1 MHERQDLGEA
11 RGKSETEKARQN
23 LESEVLVRLNGL
35 SEMSGLRP
43 RSRDGRKSRTVTTS
57 WTVLVVETISQEL
70 GKALGQLYVN
80 PEIIMFQ
87 LPPLDKCGA
96 STQVAPTASGFV
108 SVQ

>member
-43 RSRDGRKSRTVTTS
+43 RSCDGRKSRTVTPAAITGAQIHCIYF
-57 WTVLVVETISQEL
+57 TFL
-70 GKALGQLYVN
+70 GIFQYFLYKIDTF
-80 PEIIMFQ
+80 EY
-87 LPPLDKCGA
+87 C
-96 STQVAPTASGFV
+96 
-108 SVQ
+108 SVF

>member
-11 RGKSETEKARQN
+11 RGKSETDKARQN

-57 WTVLVVETISQEL
+57 HLREASSDAASFVLRDLTDLVGLVTEDEATR
-70 GKALGQLYVN
+70 
-80 PEIIMFQ
+80 
-87 LPPLDKCGA
+87 D
-96 STQVAPTASGFV
+96 SGMTLRK
-108 SVQ
+108 

>member
-43 RSRDGRKSRTVTTS
+43 RSRDGRKSRTVT
-57 WTVLVVETISQEL
+57 L
-70 GKALGQLYVN
+70 
-80 PEIIMFQ
+80 MR
-87 LPPLDKCGA
+87 
-96 STQVAPTASGFV
+96 V
-108 SVQ
+108 SAAIW

>member
-43 RSRDGRKSRTVTTS
+43 RSRDGRKSRTVTVPPPSRPTP
-57 WTVLVVETISQEL
+57 EGGL
-70 GKALGQLYVN
+70 GEK
-80 PEIIMFQ
+80 
-87 LPPLDKCGA
+87 
-96 STQVAPTASGFV
+96 S
-108 SVQ
+108 

>member
-43 RSRDGRKSRTVTTS
+43 RSRDGRKSRTVTVCHIEASVHCHCTR
-57 WTVLVVETISQEL
+57 LSQV
-70 GKALGQLYVN
+70 Q
-80 PEIIMFQ
+80 FRD
-87 LPPLDKCGA
+87 LDTGRTC
-96 STQVAPTASGFV
+96 
-108 SVQ
+108 

>member
-43 RSRDGRKSRTVTTS
+43 RSRDGRKSRTMT
-57 WTVLVVETISQEL
+57 EL
-70 GKALGQLYVN
+70 QKHILQGV
-80 PEIIMFQ
+80 F
-87 LPPLDKCGA
+87 CGY
-96 STQVAPTASGFV
+96 G
-108 SVQ
+108 

>member
-43 RSRDGRKSRTVTTS
+43 RSRDGRKSWTVT
-57 WTVLVVETISQEL
+57 
-70 GKALGQLYVN
+70 
-80 PEIIMFQ
+80 
-87 LPPLDKCGA
+87 
-96 STQVAPTASGFV
+96 
-108 SVQ
+108 

>member
-43 RSRDGRKSRTVTTS
+43 RSRDGRKSRTVTAWDPILIGVWS
-57 WTVLVVETISQEL
+57 CD
-70 GKALGQLYVN
+70 LYVGSHKMQSV
-80 PEIIMFQ
+80 IM
-87 LPPLDKCGA
+87 
-96 STQVAPTASGFV
+96 
-108 SVQ
+108 

>member
-43 RSRDGRKSRTVTTS
+43 RSRDGRKSRTVTADAS
-57 WTVLVVETISQEL
+57 RVHRLIGSPVFRLI
-70 GKALGQLYVN
+70 GKSKGKQ
-80 PEIIMFQ
+80 
-87 LPPLDKCGA
+87 DW
-96 STQVAPTASGFV
+96 
-108 SVQ
+108 

>member
-43 RSRDGRKSRTVTTS
+43 RSRDGRKSRTVTRSPIRTAP
-57 WTVLVVETISQEL
+57 VCVFDLFL
-70 GKALGQLYVN
+70 
-80 PEIIMFQ
+80 MF
-87 LPPLDKCGA
+87 
-96 STQVAPTASGFV
+96 
-108 SVQ
+108 

>member
-43 RSRDGRKSRTVTTS
+43 RSRDRRKSRTVT
-57 WTVLVVETISQEL
+57 VLDRAL
-70 GKALGQLYVN
+70 KGKICDITPSSDLSSSEKN
-80 PEIIMFQ
+80 F
-87 LPPLDKCGA
+87 LD
-96 STQVAPTASGFV
+96 S
-108 SVQ
+108 

>member
-43 RSRDGRKSRTVTTS
+43 RSRDGRKSRTVTLS
-57 WTVLVVETISQEL
+57 FI
-70 GKALGQLYVN
+70 
-80 PEIIMFQ
+80 
-87 LPPLDKCGA
+87 LDSPADARSPVK
-96 STQVAPTASGFV
+96 STESSVHNQGTDRPTL
-108 SVQ
+108 

>member
-43 RSRDGRKSRTVTTS
+43 RSRDRRKSRTVTLASMCQWCLLTDS
-57 WTVLVVETISQEL
+57 QLIS
-70 GKALGQLYVN
+70 
-80 PEIIMFQ
+80 I
-87 LPPLDKCGA
+87 
-96 STQVAPTASGFV
+96 
-108 SVQ
+108 

>member
-43 RSRDGRKSRTVTTS
+43 RSRDGRKSRTVTDTS
-57 WTVLVVETISQEL
+57 GTLRSITAPGTQEGRNSIS
-70 GKALGQLYVN
+70 
-80 PEIIMFQ
+80 
-87 LPPLDKCGA
+87 
-96 STQVAPTASGFV
+96 
-108 SVQ
+108 

>member
-43 RSRDGRKSRTVTTS
+43 RSRDGRKSRTVTPIL
-57 WTVLVVETISQEL
+57 TVFDVLS
-70 GKALGQLYVN
+70 Y
-80 PEIIMFQ
+80 
-87 LPPLDKCGA
+87 
-96 STQVAPTASGFV
+96 
-108 SVQ
+108 

>member
-43 RSRDGRKSRTVTTS
+43 RSRDGRKSQTVTVHDSLVGQVKGHAQNTS
-57 WTVLVVETISQEL
+57 
-70 GKALGQLYVN
+70 G
-80 PEIIMFQ
+80 
-87 LPPLDKCGA
+87 LPLA
-96 STQVAPTASGFV
+96 FTTQCCLHL
-108 SVQ
+108 

>member
-43 RSRDGRKSRTVTTS
+43 RSRDGRKSRTVTAPI
-57 WTVLVVETISQEL
+57 ETC
-70 GKALGQLYVN
+70 
-80 PEIIMFQ
+80 
-87 LPPLDKCGA
+87 LDA
-96 STQVAPTASGFV
+96 YA
-108 SVQ
+108 

>member
-43 RSRDGRKSRTVTTS
+43 RSRDGRKSRTVTAQHFAQLFAHVS
-57 WTVLVVETISQEL
+57 HVDALPC
-70 GKALGQLYVN
+70 KAHVRFEDALEHLRQDD
-80 PEIIMFQ
+80 
-87 LPPLDKCGA
+87 PLA
-96 STQVAPTASGFV
+96 LH
-108 SVQ
+108 

>member
-43 RSRDGRKSRTVTTS
+43 RSRDGRKSRTVTSSEVLKLACLTS
-57 WTVLVVETISQEL
+57 GRSSRQHL
-70 GKALGQLYVN
+70 
-80 PEIIMFQ
+80 
-87 LPPLDKCGA
+87 
-96 STQVAPTASGFV
+96 
-108 SVQ
+108 

>member
-43 RSRDGRKSRTVTTS
+43 GGHVTCQVTDRDTS
-57 WTVLVVETISQEL
+57 
-70 GKALGQLYVN
+70 
-80 PEIIMFQ
+80 
-87 LPPLDKCGA
+87 
-96 STQVAPTASGFV
+96 VAPESE
-108 SVQ
+108 QR

>member
-43 RSRDGRKSRTVTTS
+43 RSRDGRKSRTVT
-57 WTVLVVETISQEL
+57 
-70 GKALGQLYVN
+70 ALDHG
-80 PEIIMFQ
+80 
-87 LPPLDKCGA
+87 
-96 STQVAPTASGFV
+96 SV
-108 SVQ
+108 SVYLSRAAALDFCSNGAVTHG

>member
-43 RSRDGRKSRTVTTS
+43 RSRDGRKSRTVTPRYS
-57 WTVLVVETISQEL
+57 E
-70 GKALGQLYVN
+70 
-80 PEIIMFQ
+80 
-87 LPPLDKCGA
+87 
-96 STQVAPTASGFV
+96 
-108 SVQ
+108 